1 MSDTVSDVE
10 EAQFL
15 QAVGEFA
22 YSVPHEK
29 YIYRNNGKWQ
39 DGTPVTE
46 RGIRQFLL
54 ARHYPPDVVD
64 MVIGKG
70 LYHRALS
77 LEILPNEPPVVRD
90 ANGQTVINLWSPP
103 RYTPADV
110 AGPMPRIE
118 TLLRWLTFCPTNNP
132 TDEQLEGFRWVL
144 HWLAR
149 KVQSPALLSMVAPIF
164 GTEPGAGKGTL
175 YNIIAMMLGEDNCE
189 IVDRSQLES
198 KYTPWARA
206 LFVFGDEIKSHEN
219 QKDVEERLKLLIA
232 SPKMMVEVK
241 NVNAVTIPN
250 RKAWMFASN
259 DRISPIRIEPND
271 RRYSYFKN
279 HTPVTKEYRALLRSC
294 YLPDGTGFTPAFI
307 EEVRGFWRMLLDLE
321 VELPFASDPF
331 RNESRQALVSSS
343 HAAHDVFTQRLE
355 EDGIDALIDELLD
368 SPKGLKF
375 RGDSNRKEWDFGQ
388 HGIAKA
394 VVYEAYRVHC
404 EAEGRHA
411 MSANRFGPVLRAVE
425 GVVEGR
431 QWAPSGKN
439 VRVWIMPRHA
449 ARRDVENGHNSSWSD
464 VA

>member
-29 YIYRNNGKWQ
+29 YIYRNQGKWQ

-46 RGIRQFLL
+46 RGIRHFLL
-54 ARHYPPDVVD
+54 ARHYSPDVVD

-70 LYHRALS
+70 LYHRALA
-77 LEILPNEPPVVRD
+77 LDILPNEPPIVRQP
-90 ANGQTVINLWSPP
+90 NGQCVINLWSPP
-103 RYTPADV
+103 RHTPADTV
-110 AGPMPRIE
+110 TPAPRIE
-118 TLLRWLTFCPTNNP
+118 EILGHLTGCPKHDP
-132 TDEQLEGFRWVL
+132 SEEQVDGFRWVL
-144 HWLAR
+144 HWMAR
-149 KVQSPALLSMVAPIF
+149 KVQNPALLSMVAPIF
-164 GTEPGAGKGTL
+164 GTAPGAGKGTL
-175 YNIIAMMLGEDNCE
+175 FNIIATMLGEDNCE
-189 IVDRSQLES
+189 IVDRAQLES

-206 LFVFGDEIKSHEN
+206 LFVLGDEIKSHEA
-219 QKDVEERLKLLIA
+219 QKDVEERLKILIA
-232 SPKMMVEVK
+232 SPKTMVEVK
-241 NVNAVTIPN
+241 NVNAVTLPN
-250 RKAWMFASN
+250 RKTWMFASN
-259 DRISPIRIEPND
+259 DKISPIRVEADD
-271 RRYSYFKN
+271 RRYSYFRN
-279 HTPVTKEYRALLRSC
+279 HAVVTPEYRAMLRSC
-294 YLPDGTGFTPAFI
+294 YLADGTGFTPDFI

-375 RGDSNRKEWDFGQ
+375 RGDTNRKEWDFGQ

-404 EAEGRHA
+404 ESEGRHA
-411 MSANRFGPVLRAVE
+411 MSANRFGPVLRSVE

-431 QWAPSGKN
+431 HWAPSGKN
-439 VRVWIMPRHA
+439 VRVWVMPRHA
-449 ARRDVENGHNSSWSD
+449 ARRDVENSHNSSWSD